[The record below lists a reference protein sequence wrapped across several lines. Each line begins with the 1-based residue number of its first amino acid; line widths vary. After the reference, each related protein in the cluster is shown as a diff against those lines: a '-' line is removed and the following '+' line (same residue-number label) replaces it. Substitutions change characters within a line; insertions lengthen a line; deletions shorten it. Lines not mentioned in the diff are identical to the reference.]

1 MKRFLYL
8 ILLLMPFS
16 LQAELYKSVDEEGNV
31 TFSDKETPNSEIIPM
46 RMPTSIPMPKPEP
59 KVEATEK
66 APTETSYTKFQI
78 VQPVNNATVRDNSG
92 NVSVSLALTPPL
104 DLASGHKIS
113 VSVDGKVVSK
123 GSTSL
128 TTRIPNINRGK
139 HTIKAVVK
147 DKNNKTVISSNTVQF
162 HMKRRSDLH
171 LTPGSG
177 TGPSNPDGSP
187 INPGPN
193 NPAFRPG
200 PVVPT
205 PLPQANP

>member
-31 TFSDKETPNSEIIPM
+31 TFSDKETPNSEEIPM

-66 APTETSYTKFQI
+66 TPTETSYTEFQI

-104 DLASGHKIS
+104 DLAAGHKIS
-113 VSVDGKVVSK
+113 VSVDGKPVSK
-123 GSTSL
+123 GGTSL
-128 TTRIPNINRGK
+128 SVQLPNIDRGS
-139 HTIKAVVK
+139 HTIKASVL
-147 DKNNKTVISSNTVQF
+147 NKKGKTIKTSNSITIHLKRMGLTPTPRVYIDPENPEVIVFNGPGPRVISYQ
-162 HMKRRSDLH
+162 
-171 LTPGSG
+171 
-177 TGPSNPDGSP
+177 
-187 INPGPN
+187 PGPIIIQ
-193 NPAFRPG
+193 
-200 PVVPT
+200 PT
-205 PLPQANP
+205 AE